1 MKKVAILSAG
11 ILPLPAVKGGAVET
25 LIDIMSENY
34 QFGCYDFQLD
44 IISIYNEIASK
55 KSADYDKI
63 RYHYIQPTPKRDR
76 YCNIIRRVCRK
87 FLAHDTM
94 YLYNYLRKARSIIN
108 QEKYDI
114 VIIENRADYAT
125 YLKNNTSAIIVSHL
139 HNDYLSD
146 GIFNAK
152 SYERDSDVII
162 AVSDYIRNR
171 VLDLG
176 GSESK
181 VYTVLN
187 VIDVNKFT
195 LTENDKR
202 KAYAIREELGFKPD
216 DIVCVYTGRLHKT
229 KGIDKLIQSFD
240 FIKNKNVKLLVVGG
254 YFYASSMSD
263 DFETCLKTMTEKY
276 KDRIYFTGYIDHE
289 KIPYYCYMADIAIVP
304 SQWEEPAGLVV
315 VEAEACGLPLIVA
328 KSGGIPEYIDENSA
342 IVLQKGESFVKKLAE
357 SIDRL
362 SYSEALRRKIGQ
374 AGIKAA
380 SKFDKTHYLDNVL
393 NCIKEYL

>member
-1 MKKVAILSAG
+1 MKKIAILSAG

-44 IISIYNEIASK
+44 IISIYDEFASK
-55 KSADYDKI
+55 KSAVYDKI

-76 YCNIIRRVCRK
+76 FCNIIRRVCRK
-87 FLAHDTM
+87 FLGHDTIYM
-94 YLYNYLRKARSIIN
+94 YNYLRKARSIIN

-114 VIIENRADYAT
+114 VIIENKADYAT

-152 SYERDSDVII
+152 SYEKDSDVII
-162 AVSDYIRNR
+162 AVSDFIRNR
-171 VLDLG
+171 VLSLG
-176 GSESK
+176 GCQSK
-181 VYTVLN
+181 VHTVYN
-187 VIDVNKFT
+187 VIDVNKFS
-195 LTENDKR
+195 LTEDEIKKSNK
-202 KAYAIREELGFKPD
+202 IREELGFKHD
-216 DIVCVYTGRLHKT
+216 DMVCVYSGRLDKT
-229 KGIDKLIQSFD
+229 KGIDKLIQSFEY
-240 FIKNKNVKLLVVGG
+240 IKNEKVKLLVIGG
-254 YFYASSMSD
+254 YFYSTA
-263 DFETCLKTMTEKY
+263 KTNVFLTSLSKLANNY
-276 KDRIYFTGYIDHE
+276 KDRVLFSGYIDHNNV
-289 KIPYYCYMADIAIVP
+289 PLYYNIGDMAIVP

-328 KSGGIPEYIDENSA
+328 KSGGIPEYIDGDSA
-342 IVLQKGESFVKKLAE
+342 IVLQKGESFVKDLAE

-362 SYSEALRRKIGQ
+362 SYSKDLRRKMGQ
-374 AGIKAA
+374 AGINVA

-393 NCIKEYL
+393 NCIKEFL